1 MFVLS
6 LLLLATA
13 CQHKDSALTRF
24 EDSPIIDSLLAAA
37 PHFVVNTDIEA
48 ERWVASIR
56 LGAQTDSLILGSPT
70 NMIVIGDSFYISD
83 RQNEAIFAV
92 GRDGYLSRKIGG
104 PGKAPGEFTYLSGL
118 QYNGLHVFTKDQER
132 IQLFT
137 DKFGY
142 VNSFYYS
149 ALRRQFAASPD
160 FMLLGCPDGG
170 WLICTR
176 STSPPYAWIHSGELL
191 PVLDLPDRT
200 GENGHIVTISPDGNR
215 IALAYKGFPY
225 IFFYDDQ
232 FRHLQTIRFEGKDV
246 RNFKSVGLPDGV
258 PAGVVEPGTFSFIE
272 KIKFINSR
280 YLVARAHRTDNYFFD
295 FSENDYELARKII
308 FRPINDPEER
318 KNIPAADFLLHG
330 DRLYVSSPWEEYVY
344 GYDFDL

>member
-1 MFVLS
+1 MP
-6 LLLLATA
+6 
-13 CQHKDSALTRF
+13 LTRF
-24 EDSPIIDSLLAAA
+24 GDSPIIDSLLASA
-37 PHFVVNTDIEA
+37 PHFVVNTDVET
-48 ERWVASIR
+48 ERWVATTR
-56 LGAQTDSLILGSPT
+56 LGLPTDSLIFGRPSNL
-70 NMIVIGDSFYISD
+70 IAIGDSVYISD
-83 RQNEAIFAV
+83 RQSEAIFAV
-92 GRDGYLSRKIGG
+92 GKDGYLSRKIGG

-149 ALRRQFAASPD
+149 GLRRQFAASPG

-200 GENGHIVTISPDGNR
+200 GENGHIVTISPNGNR
-215 IALAYKGFPY
+215 IAMAYKGFPY

-232 FRHLQTIRFEGKDV
+232 FRHLRTIRFEGKDV

-272 KIKFINSR
+272 TIKFINSR
-280 YLVARAHRTDNYFFD
+280 YLVARVHRTDNYIFD

-308 FRPINDPEER
+308 FRPTNDPEER

-330 DRLYVSSPWEEYVY
+330 DHLYVSSPWEEYVY
-344 GYDFDL
+344 GYEFDLE